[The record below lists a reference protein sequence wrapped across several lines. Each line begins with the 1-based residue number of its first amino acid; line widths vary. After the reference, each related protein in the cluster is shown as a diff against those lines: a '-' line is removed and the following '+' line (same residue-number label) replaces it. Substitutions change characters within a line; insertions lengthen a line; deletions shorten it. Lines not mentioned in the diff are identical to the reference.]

1 MDLFR
6 KKTGMLPHGENG
18 TTGHLKRTMG
28 AFDLTMLGV
37 GCIIGT
43 GIFVITGKAAAENA
57 GPGLMISFVIAGI
70 ACVLAA
76 LCYAELSSTV
86 PAAGSA
92 YAYSYIVFGEI
103 LAWVLGWDL
112 ILEYGVAAAS
122 VSSGWSAYF
131 QGLLVRLRYTFTTGF
146 NRSL

>member
-6 KKTGMLPHGENG
+6 KKTGLLPHEESGS
-18 TTGHLKRTMG
+18 TGQLKRTMS

-57 GPGLMISFVIAGI
+57 GPGLMLSFVIAGI

-122 VSSGWSAYF
+122 
-131 QGLLVRLRYTFTTGF
+131 
-146 NRSL
+146 